1 MNGRSSSQVLF
12 VGSFPPRECGIAT
25 FTKDIIDSYDAYAR
39 SHSDVVAIDDPA
51 ACGYLYGPQ
60 VIARIKQLERE
71 SYFVAAELVNR
82 HACNVVNIQHEYG
95 LFGGERGEW
104 CNDFIRAL
112 EKPAVLTLHTVLPK
126 PSAEHAAATRR
137 LCAGAKRV
145 VVMAETGR
153 RLLVERYGIERQK
166 IAVIH
171 HGVPD
176 VTYQGT
182 QAPKAALGY
191 ADRTIVS
198 TFGLISDGKGLE
210 YAIGA
215 IHEVAQRHPTV
226 LYLILGATHP
236 LVRRKEGERYRS
248 LLQDRVGAI
257 GLQQHVVMVD
267 RYLPLEE
274 LVAYLQATDIY
285 LTPYLN
291 PDQIVSGT
299 LAYAVGAGKAIVS
312 TPYLYACELL
322 AQGRGLLAEF
332 RDSHSLAVAM
342 ERFLSDAFLRS
353 ATQRRAY
360 AFGRRMRWS
369 AVAADY
375 GLLFASL
382 REQRSLRTASATT
395 RVVVAC
401 CP

>member
-1 MNGRSSSQVLF
+1 MNGISSSRVLF

-25 FTKDIIDSYDAYAR
+25 FTKDIVESHDAYAR

-51 ACGYLYGPQ
+51 ACEYLYDSR

-71 SYFVAAELVNR
+71 SYFVAAALVNR
-82 HACNVVNIQHEYG
+82 HPCNVVNIQHEYG

-104 CNDFIRAL
+104 CNDFITAL
-112 EKPAVLTLHTVLPK
+112 EKPVVLTLHTVLPK

-176 VTYQGT
+176 VAYQGT

-198 TFGLISDGKGLE
+198 TFGLISSGKGLE
-210 YAIGA
+210 YAIAA
-215 IHEVAQRHPTV
+215 IHEVVQRHPSV

-248 LLQDRVGAI
+248 LLQDRIAAI
-257 GLQQHVVMVD
+257 GLQHHVMMVD
-267 RYLPLEE
+267 RYLPPEE
-274 LVAYLQATDIY
+274 LIAYLKATDIY
-285 LTPYLN
+285 VTPYLN

-312 TPYLYACELL
+312 TPYSYACDLL

-332 RDSHSLAVAM
+332 RDSHSIAVAM
-342 ERFLSDAFLRS
+342 ERFLGDVFLRS
-353 ATQRRAY
+353 ATQKRAY

-369 AVAADY
+369 VVAADY
-375 GLLFASL
+375 GLLFATL
-382 REQRSLRTASATT
+382 REHRSLRTATANA
-395 RVVVAC
+395 RVAIAC
-401 CP
+401 YP